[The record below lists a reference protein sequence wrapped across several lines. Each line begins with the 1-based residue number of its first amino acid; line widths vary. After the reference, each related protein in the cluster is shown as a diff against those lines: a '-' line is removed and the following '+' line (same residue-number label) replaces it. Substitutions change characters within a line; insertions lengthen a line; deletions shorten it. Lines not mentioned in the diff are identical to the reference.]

1 MVVSSS
7 MDAQS
12 DRKSEL
18 QAFDDTKAGVKGLVD
33 AGITKLPA
41 IFLHPPQNLKDI
53 GTTTGTHLD
62 FPVID
67 LESFDKDPS
76 LRRKVVDGIRE
87 AAETWGF
94 FQVVN
99 HGIPVAVL
107 DDMLDGVRGFMEQDT
122 DIKKQYY
129 TRDSTNKFRFNSNF
143 DLFSAPATNW
153 RDSFYCVVAPNPP
166 QPQQLP
172 QVCREIM
179 MEYSKQVMGLGRSLF
194 ELLSEGLG
202 LSTNHLLDMECAHSL
217 FMVSHY
223 YPSCPEPELTL
234 GVTRH
239 SDNNFATVLL
249 QDNLGGLQV
258 WHQNQWVDVPPLRG
272 ALVVNIG
279 DLLQLVTNDK
289 YKSVEHRV
297 LSSKA
302 GPRISVASFFGRDS
316 GPSSIVH
323 APIKELLS
331 ETNPPKYRPTTSEE
345 YSDYFCKKGLDGT
358 SALLHFQLKGGFS
371 SDSSSLI
378 GP

>member
-7 MDAQS
+7 KDSQS

-33 AGITKLPA
+33 AGITKLPT

-53 GTTTGTHLD
+53 RTPTGTHFD

-76 LRRKVVDGIRE
+76 LRRKIVDRIRE

-99 HGIPVAVL
+99 HGIPVAIL
-107 DDMLDGVRGFMEQDT
+107 EDMLDGVRGFMEQDT

-129 TRDSTNKFRFNSNF
+129 TRDSTSKFRFNSNF

-153 RDSFYCVVAPNPP
+153 RDSFYCVFAPNPP

-172 QVCREIM
+172 QICREIM
-179 MEYSKQVMGLGRSLF
+179 MEYSKQVMGLGRCLF

-202 LSTNHLLDMECAHSL
+202 LSTNHLLELECADSFL
-217 FMVSHY
+217 M
-223 YPSCPEPELTL
+223 
-234 GVTRH
+234 
-239 SDNNFATVLL
+239 
-249 QDNLGGLQV
+249 DNLGGLQV
-258 WHQNQWVDVPPLRG
+258 RHQNQWVDVPPLRG

-289 YKSVEHRV
+289 YKSAEHRV

-331 ETNPPKYRPTTSEE
+331 ETNPPKYRATTSEE

-358 SALLHFQLKGGFS
+358 SSLLHFQLQG
-371 SDSSSLI
+371 
-378 GP
+378 